1 MEDPLSITMNQ
12 RFHNVEENKI
22 SMRFR
27 HYKNKNAETK
37 NWENLSFQIYIG
49 DWRQNSTSSRVD

>member
-12 RFHNVEENKI
+12 RFQNVEENKI

-27 HYKNKNAETK
+27 HYKNKNVETK
-37 NWENLSFQIYIG
+37 N
-49 DWRQNSTSSRVD
+49 

>member
-37 NWENLSFQIYIG
+37 N
-49 DWRQNSTSSRVD
+49 